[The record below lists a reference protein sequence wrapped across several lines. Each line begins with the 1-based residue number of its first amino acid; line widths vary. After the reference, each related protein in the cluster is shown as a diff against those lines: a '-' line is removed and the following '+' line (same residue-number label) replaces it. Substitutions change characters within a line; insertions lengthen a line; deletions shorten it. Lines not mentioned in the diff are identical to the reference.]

1 MGRLF
6 CFNVEK
12 LKVPDIFGKNIIGK
26 LLMSDLSQEIKRR
39 RTFAIIS
46 HPDAGKTTL
55 TEKLLLYSGML
66 RTAGMVS
73 GRKGN
78 KNASSDW
85 MSMEQERGISITS
98 SSMQFEYNGH
108 KINVLDTPG
117 HSDFSED
124 TYRTLTAADSVI
136 MVIDSSK
143 GVEAQTLKLFDACR
157 LRNIPVI
164 TFVNKM
170 DLYGRDPIDLMEEVE
185 NVLGINASPIN
196 WPIGTGK
203 EFQGVV
209 DRKTNI
215 CHFYTRISSGGSLKP
230 ELEKVP
236 LDELTSREKLS
247 EAEIE
252 DLKENIELLEI
263 AGNEFSVEA
272 YRSFKVTPVFFGSAM
287 TNFAVEPL
295 FNALC
300 ELAPCP
306 WSRHAVDADGND
318 VNVDVDDPKFSAF
331 VFKLQANMNPKHRD
345 CIAFMRINSG
355 KYEKDMSVVH
365 HKTGKKVRLASPHS
379 LMASERKTLEEAY
392 PGDVIGINNSCGL
405 AIGDTISESGGF
417 EFDPLPQFQ
426 PELFARITPVDLGK
440 RKAIDKGLTQLA
452 SEGTVQL
459 LNEWKDSFSYP
470 FIAAV
475 GRLQFEVLQHRLKE
489 EYNVETKLEMLPY
502 GCSAWLDGDPATFK
516 TPFSAKMV
524 QDKNERPMVLFSSDW
539 EKEYAKKE
547 NPDHGLLDYA

>member
-1 MGRLF
+1 
-6 CFNVEK
+6 
-12 LKVPDIFGKNIIGK
+12 
-26 LLMSDLSQEIKRR
+26 MSSLEQEIARR

-98 SSMQFEYNGH
+98 SSMQFEYEGH

-185 NVLGINASPIN
+185 NVLGINASPLN
-196 WPIGTGK
+196 WPIGSGK

-209 DRKTNI
+209 DRKSQT
-215 CHFYTRISSGGSLKP
+215 CLFYTRTSSGGSLKP
-230 ELEKVP
+230 NLEKVA
-236 LDELTSREKLS
+236 LDDLTPRPNLS
-247 EAEIE
+247 QSEID
-252 DLKENIELLEI
+252 DLKENLELLDI

-272 YRSFKVTPVFFGSAM
+272 YHDFKVTPVFFGSAM

-300 ELAPCP
+300 QLAPP
-306 WSRHAVDADGND
+306 PRSRKATKESGEEIKIEVT
-318 VNVDVDDPKFSAF
+318 DPKFSGF

-345 CIAFMRINSG
+345 CIAFLRINSG
-355 KYEKDMSVVH
+355 TYEKDMTVVH
-365 HKTGKKVRLASPHS
+365 NQTGKKVRLASPHS
-379 LMASERKTLEEAY
+379 LMASERKTVEEAF
-392 PGDVIGINNSCGL
+392 PGDVIGINNTVGL
-405 AIGDTISESGGF
+405 AIGDTLSESGGF
-417 EFDPLPQFQ
+417 EFAALPQFQ

-459 LNEWKDSFSYP
+459 LNEWKDSYSYP

-489 EYNVETKLEMLPY
+489 EYGVDTRLEMLPY
-502 GCSAWLDGDPATFK
+502 SSSAWLKGTPETFK
-516 TPFSAKMV
+516 VPFSARMV
-524 QDKNERPMVLFSSDW
+524 QDKYERPMVLFSSEW

-547 NPDHGLLDYA
+547 NPEHELLDYA

>member
-1 MGRLF
+1 
-6 CFNVEK
+6 
-12 LKVPDIFGKNIIGK
+12 
-26 LLMSDLSQEIKRR
+26 MSDLEQEIKRR

-209 DRKTNI
+209 DRETNI
-215 CHFYTRISSGGSLKP
+215 CHFYTRVSSGGSLKP
-230 ELEKVP
+230 DLEKVP
-236 LDELTSREKLS
+236 LDELTPRTNLS

-263 AGNEFSVEA
+263 AGNEFTVDA
-272 YRSFKVTPVFFGSAM
+272 YRDFKVTPVFFGSAM

-300 ELAPCP
+300 DMAPCP
-306 WSRHAVDADGND
+306 WSRNAIDGSGNEVK
-318 VNVDVDDPKFSAF
+318 VNVDDSKFSAF

-355 KYEKDMSVVH
+355 KYEKDMSVIH

-379 LMASERKTLEEAY
+379 LMASERKTLEEAF

-405 AIGDTISESGGF
+405 AIGDTISEKGGF
-417 EFDPLPQFQ
+417 EFDALPQFQ

-459 LNEWKDSFSYP
+459 LNEYKDSFSYP

-489 EYNVETKLEMLPY
+489 EYGVETKLEMLPY
-502 GCSAWLDGDPATFK
+502 GCSAWLSGEPSTFK

-524 QDKNERPMVLFSSDW
+524 QDKNERAMILFSSDW

-547 NPDHGLLDYA
+547 NPDHELLDYA

>member
-1 MGRLF
+1 
-6 CFNVEK
+6 
-12 LKVPDIFGKNIIGK
+12 
-26 LLMSDLSQEIKRR
+26 MSSLEQEIERR

-98 SSMQFEYNGH
+98 SSMQFEYEGH

-185 NVLGINASPIN
+185 NVLGIDASPLN
-196 WPIGTGK
+196 WPIGSGK

-209 DRKTNI
+209 DRKTKT
-215 CHFYTRISSGGSLKP
+215 CLFYTRKSSGGSLKP
-230 ELEKVP
+230 DLEKVAI
-236 LDELTSREKLS
+236 DDLTPRPNLS
-247 EAEIE
+247 QSEIE
-252 DLKENIELLEI
+252 DLKENLELLDI

-272 YRSFKVTPVFFGSAM
+272 YRDFKVTPVFFGSAM

-295 FNALC
+295 FTALC
-300 ELAPCP
+300 KLAPCP
-306 WSRHAVDADGND
+306 RSRKATKESGEEFKVE
-318 VNVDVDDPKFSAF
+318 VTDPKFSGF

-345 CIAFMRINSG
+345 CIAFLRINSG
-355 KYEKDMSVVH
+355 KYEKDMTVIH
-365 HKTGKKVRLASPHS
+365 NQTGKKVRLASPHS
-379 LMASERKTLEEAY
+379 LMASERKTVEEAF
-392 PGDVIGINNSCGL
+392 PGDVIGINNTVGL
-405 AIGDTISESGGF
+405 AIGDTLSETGGF
-417 EFDPLPQFQ
+417 EFDTLPQFQ

-459 LNEWKDSFSYP
+459 LNEWKDSYSYP

-489 EYNVETKLEMLPY
+489 EYGVDTKLEMLPY
-502 GCSAWLDGDPATFK
+502 SSSAWLKGTPENFK
-516 TPFSAKMV
+516 VPFSARMV
-524 QDKNERPMVLFSSDW
+524 QDKFERPMVLFSSEW
-539 EKEYAKKE
+539 EKDYAKKE
-547 NPDHGLLDYA
+547 NPEHELLDYA